1 MQQSGSFI
9 ELVDETLGS
18 EVNIEEAETMVKV
31 ALLCTNASPTLR
43 PTMSEVVSML
53 EGRMAV
59 PDTRPELSSYN
70 EDLRFKAMRDL
81 RQHEQSH
88 RFSGSQ
94 RQKSTSIQTFSSSSI
109 SENSSYEISLEPK
122 L

>member
-1 MQQSGSFI
+1 MVASLSAEVLNYFIAGLPFATKWSFI

-59 PDTRPELSSYN
+59 PATLPELSSN
-70 EDLRFKAMRDL
+70 TEDLRFKAMRDL
-81 RQHEQSH
+81 LL
-88 RFSGSQ
+88 
-94 RQKSTSIQTFSSSSI
+94 K
-109 SENSSYEISLEPK
+109 
-122 L
+122 

>member
-31 ALLCTNASPTLR
+31 ALLCTNASPTIR
-43 PTMSEVVSML
+43 PTMTEVVSML

-59 PDTRPELSSYN
+59 PDTLPV
-70 EDLRFKAMRDL
+70 
-81 RQHEQSH
+81 
-88 RFSGSQ
+88 
-94 RQKSTSIQTFSSSSI
+94 
-109 SENSSYEISLEPK
+109 
-122 L
+122 